1 MTCGVST
8 LGSAQD
14 RFVVPARDAG
24 GRHGG
29 CPVGFGAPIRAADFR
44 PIEALAA
51 WSGEYDRGCGDF
63 WSAPDVTDLSC
74 DEVCRALFRPEDET
88 MNGHPSIN
96 SIDERAIR
104 AYRAERVR
112 RELLRQEHEAVL
124 VVDPVNL
131 RYATGTRNMQVWT
144 MHNIVRYALAFE
156 HGPTVLF
163 DLATGPHPSTG
174 LETVRDIR
182 TSVPFDYMLVAGNA
196 EAMAKRWAAQIHETL
211 REHGCAADTLAVD
224 RADTLMIRSLA
235 ALGVRV
241 VDGKSVLEHARAI
254 KSAEEVKA
262 FRASLATCEQ
272 SVRSLYEYAVP
283 GVKESE
289 AFGHLVGQSLAR
301 GGEYPETRLL
311 TCGPRTNPWFQES
324 ADRVMQAGEL
334 LSFDTDLIGPMGF
347 YNDISRSWV
356 IGERRPTRAQATL
369 LDISRAQIAHNVDLL
384 RPGMSFVEFASK
396 AYRLPDAYLPNRYA
410 DLVHG
415 CGLGVEYPFVL
426 YPEDADD
433 GMYDGRFE
441 ANTIVCVESYV
452 GAEGGPDG
460 VKLEQPVLITEDGPE
475 VLSELPLDAARF

>member
-1 MTCGVST
+1 
-8 LGSAQD
+8 
-14 RFVVPARDAG
+14 
-24 GRHGG
+24 
-29 CPVGFGAPIRAADFR
+29 
-44 PIEALAA
+44 
-51 WSGEYDRGCGDF
+51 
-63 WSAPDVTDLSC
+63 
-74 DEVCRALFRPEDET
+74 
-88 MNGHPSIN
+88 MNDHPRID
-96 SIDERAIR
+96 SIDEPAIR
-104 AYRAERVR
+104 AYRAGRI
-112 RELLRQEHEAVL
+112 RQELHRQDHEAVL
-124 VVDPVNL
+124 VVDPINL

-144 MHNIVRYALAFE
+144 MHNIVRYALVFA

-163 DLATGPHPSTG
+163 DLATGRHLSAG
-174 LETVRDIR
+174 LESVNDVRASI
-182 TSVPFDYMLVAGNA
+182 PFDYMLVADNA
-196 EAMAKRWAAQIHETL
+196 EPMARRWAAQVRETL

-224 RADTLMIRSLA
+224 RADTLMVRSLE

-254 KSAEEVKA
+254 KSAEEIRA

-272 SVRSLYEYAVP
+272 SVRCLYEYAVP

-289 AFGHLVGQSLAR
+289 AFGYLVGQSLAL

-311 TCGPRTNPWFQES
+311 ACGPRTNPWFKES
-324 ADRVMQAGEL
+324 SDRVMCSGEL

-369 LDISRAQIAHNVDLL
+369 LDISRAQLTHNIDLL
-384 RPGMSFVEFASK
+384 RPGMSFVELASK
-396 AYRLPDAYLPNRYA
+396 AYRLPDAYLANRYA

-441 ANTIVCVESYV
+441 ANMIVCVESYV
-452 GAEGGPDG
+452 GALDGPDG
-460 VKLEQPVLITEDGPE
+460 VKLEQPVLITDAGPE
-475 VLSELPLDAARF
+475 VLSELPLDAADF

>member
-1 MTCGVST
+1 MN
-8 LGSAQD
+8 D
-14 RFVVPARDAG
+14 HPR
-24 GRHGG
+24 
-29 CPVGFGAPIRAADFR
+29 
-44 PIEALAA
+44 
-51 WSGEYDRGCGDF
+51 
-63 WSAPDVTDLSC
+63 TD
-74 DEVCRALFRPEDET
+74 
-88 MNGHPSIN
+88 
-96 SIDERAIR
+96 SIDEPAIR
-104 AYRAERVR
+104 AYRAGRI
-112 RELLRQEHEAVL
+112 RQELHRQDHEAVL
-124 VVDPVNL
+124 VVDPINL

-144 MHNIVRYALAFE
+144 MHNIVRYALVFA

-163 DLATGPHPSTG
+163 DLATGRHLSAG
-174 LETVRDIR
+174 LESVNDVRASI
-182 TSVPFDYMLVAGNA
+182 PFDYMLVAGNA
-196 EAMAKRWAAQIHETL
+196 EPMARRWAAQVRETL

-224 RADTLMIRSLA
+224 RADTLMVRSLE

-254 KSAEEVKA
+254 KSAEEIRA

-272 SVRSLYEYAVP
+272 SVRSLYEFAVP

-289 AFGHLVGQSLAR
+289 AFGHLIGQSLAR

-311 TCGPRTNPWFQES
+311 ACGPRTNPWFQES
-324 ADRVMQAGEL
+324 SDRVMCSGEL

-369 LDISRAQIAHNVDLL
+369 LDISRAQLTHNIDLL
-384 RPGMSFVEFASK
+384 RPGMSFVELASK
-396 AYRLPDAYLPNRYA
+396 AYRLPDAYLANRYA

-441 ANTIVCVESYV
+441 ANMIVCVESYV
-452 GAEGGPDG
+452 GALDAPEG
-460 VKLEQPVLITEDGPE
+460 VKLEQPVLITDAGPE
-475 VLSELPLDAARF
+475 VLSELPLDAADF